1 MTDEL
6 QRAANLRGITALL
19 CGQALFVSSDSV
31 IKLAGELMPAT
42 EIMAIRG
49 LFAVTVMGAFVAS
62 TIDMARWRLLLKPLV
77 LMRASLE
84 ALLAFLFV
92 IALPHMPLADITVL
106 QQITPIVLTVLSAV
120 MLRESV
126 GWRRWLAVVVGFIGV
141 ALVIQPTGEG
151 VNIYAISALL
161 CAIFVAFRDIITR
174 QLHDSIPT
182 SVVTFGSTISVCLA
196 GFAGAPLQEWQPLSL
211 YGLGLLATSAVLVS
225 TANMFVVRAFRNVD
239 VSVVSPFR
247 YAAVL
252 WATLLG
258 FIIWGHVPNA
268 LAIVGTVVIIATG
281 LYTMHRE
288 ALRPK
293 VKA

>member
-1 MTDEL
+1 VTDET

-19 CGQALFVSSDSV
+19 CGQGLFVSSDSI

-42 EIMAIRG
+42 EIMAVRG
-49 LFAVTVMGAFVAS
+49 VFAVAMMGVFVAS
-62 TIDMARWRLLLKPLV
+62 TIEFERWRLLFRPLV
-77 LMRASLE
+77 LARAALE

-92 IALPHMPLADITVL
+92 IALPHMPLPDITVI

-120 MLRESV
+120 VLREAV
-126 GWRRWLAVVVGFIGV
+126 GWRRWLAVAIGFVGV

-151 VNIYAISALL
+151 VNIYAISALM
-161 CAIFVAFRDIITR
+161 CAIFVAFRDLITR
-174 QLHDSIPT
+174 RLHDSIPT
-182 SVVTFGSTISVCLA
+182 SVVTFGATLAVCLA

-211 YGLGLLATSAVLVS
+211 YGVGLLVASAVLVS
-225 TANMFVVRAFRNVD
+225 TANMFVVRAFRGVD

-258 FIIWGHVPNA
+258 FVIWGHVPNA
-268 LAIVGTVVIIATG
+268 LAVAGTIVIVATG